1 MKVWVIVG
9 REDYGGDRLSH
20 ILSSRRRAEAYLAA
34 LCAGQHRCSYGIVCW
49 VLNEGECDP

>member
-20 ILSSRRRAEAYLAA
+20 IVSSRKRAEAYLAE
-34 LCAGQHRCSYGIVCW
+34 LCADQHRCYYGIVCW